1 MNTPAIRKLREK
13 LEANRPVYGLWV
25 TLESASISEIAV
37 GLGLDW
43 IVIDAEHGHLDW
55 RDIVAHIRSAV
66 RSDTVVLVRIAE
78 LNAALVKRSLDIGAD
93 GIVIPTIETAEQ
105 LQEAVSF
112 SRYPSDGKR
121 GIGSE
126 RSTCWGS
133 CLSESVSEANDH
145 VLVVPLIESVQGRN
159 NLDQIVK
166 VPGVELFFVG
176 PADLSAS
183 AGYAGQWENEDVAAQ
198 VLAIKDVVQAAG
210 KHCGI
215 VSTGER
221 DLNRRLDQGFQ
232 LLGIALDCGLII
244 RGIESALSAVGRESR
259 IHPTLIPEQEQAL
272 RHE

>member
-1 MNTPAIRKLREK
+1 MNTPALRKLREK

-55 RDIVAHIRSAV
+55 CDIVAHIRAAV
-66 RSDTVVLVRIAE
+66 RSETVVLVRIAE
-78 LNAALVKRSLDIGAD
+78 LNAALIKRALDLGAD

-112 SRYPSDGKR
+112 SRYPPDGKR
-121 GIGSE
+121 GIGAE

-133 CLSESVSEANDH
+133 CLAESVSEANEH
-145 VLVVPLIESVQGRN
+145 VLVVPLIESVEGRD
-159 NLDQIVK
+159 NLEQIVQ

-198 VLAIKDVVQAAG
+198 VLAIKDVVRAAG

-221 DLNRRLDQGFQ
+221 DLNRRRDQGFH

-244 RGIESALSAVGRESR
+244 RGIKSALSAVGRESQL
-259 IHPTLIPEQEQAL
+259 HPTLIPEQKQAPH
-272 RHE
+272 HE

>member
-1 MNTPAIRKLREK
+1 MNTPAIRKFRKK
-13 LEANRPVYGLWV
+13 LEADQPLFGLWI

-55 RDIVAHIRSAV
+55 RDIAAHIRAAV

-78 LNAALVKRSLDIGAD
+78 LNAGLVKRSLDIGAD
-93 GIVIPTIETAEQ
+93 GIVIPTIETAQQ
-105 LQEAVSF
+105 LRDAVRF
-112 SRYPSDGKR
+112 SRYPPDGKR
-121 GIGSE
+121 GIGAE
-126 RSTCWGS
+126 RSTGWGS

-159 NLDQIVK
+159 NLDQIVA

-183 AGYAGQWENEDVAAQ
+183 AGYAGEWENEEIAAHL
-198 VLAIKDVVQAAG
+198 LAIKDVLQAAG

-215 VSTGER
+215 VSSGEA
-221 DLNRRLDQGFQ
+221 DLKRRVDQGFH

-244 RGIESALSAVGRESR
+244 RGIESALSVVGRNAR
-259 IHPTLIPEQEQAL
+259 IHPTLIPEPQQAAY
-272 RHE
+272 HE